1 MLNSAM
7 KRLPLLIA
15 AASCLL
21 ASCQSDEPKK
31 KKPVPPPGT
40 GEYSNIGWNRPTKSE
55 SAGRFGGMMPQ
66 SR

>member
-1 MLNSAM
+1 M
-7 KRLPLLIA
+7 KRPLLLLA
-15 AASCLL
+15 AAMCVL

-40 GEYSNIGWNRPTKSE
+40 GDYSSIGWNRPTKAE
-55 SAGRFGGMMPQ
+55 GAGRFGSMMPQ